1 MRYVSLPITLDEILE
16 EADKTCQKVWRGE
29 LCQNIPNDNILF
41 FFKKEDLSKKSSLI
55 VVVSNFIFDF
65 LIGTCTSNCFETL
78 LLDLWWFQRTFL

>member
-1 MRYVSLPITLDEILE
+1 MGYVSLPITLDEILE
-16 EADKTCQKVWRGE
+16 EADKTCQKKKKKTSQKVWRGE

-65 LIGTCTSNCFETL
+65 MIGTCTRNCFET
-78 LLDLWWFQRTFL
+78 